1 MFKKKNLRKKKL
13 GFVLV
18 CTVIAKNLFN
28 FLSLFAVCGGYLSG
42 LSGSFSYPNNPNS
55 QWYSS
60 GVSCAWVIE
69 TNLNKVKQSS
79 G

>member
-1 MFKKKNLRKKKL
+1 MQKKEL

-18 CTVIAKNLFN
+18 CRVIAQNLFN

-42 LSGSFSYPNNPNS
+42 LSGTFHYPNNPNS

-60 GVSCAWVIE
+60 GVSCAWVVQ
-69 TNLNKVKQSS
+69 TTPNKVK
-79 G
+79 